1 MCHIH
6 KMAPGFPTV
15 IIIVKRGIGFI
26 VQWVEVSSNKP
37 HQLVFN
43 RIIIVIKKKVPN
55 SITWPGLKVKNPNG
69 HAPSV
74 TVFRH

>member
-55 SITWPGLKVKNPNG
+55 SITWPSSKVKNPNG
-69 HAPSV
+69 HVPSV
-74 TVFRH
+74 TVFRD